1 MEKLFLPYELALEI
15 KTLGFDEPCL
25 FDYNRWNTERLNDSY
40 FNFVNYNAGET
51 MVSAPLFQQVF
62 KWFREK
68 YELSCSIELTDNSR
82 DYYYDFTI
90 SDSKN
95 RDWND
100 IDCFDSC
107 KRIYDK
113 EKHRN
118 YEEAEL
124 ECLKKLIEIVKKQ
137 KEYESNI
144 IV

>member
-40 FNFVNYNAGET
+40 FNYVNYNAGET

-68 YELSCSIELTDNSR
+68 YDLHSLIESYNQDENGNDVEYIYSYRIVTNKIFPKEMNVFLNS
-82 DYYYDFTI
+82 
-90 SDSKN
+90 
-95 RDWND
+95 
-100 IDCFDSC
+100 
-107 KRIYDK
+107 
-113 EKHRN
+113 

-124 ECLKKLIEIVKKQ
+124 ECLKKLIAIVK
-137 KEYESNI
+137 NNN
-144 IV
+144 